1 MICSVFSRTFTFVTF
16 LQVASNLPLEVSLV
30 LPASSVEF
38 ANARMLQVTI
48 NDVLCSSASFVSQ
61 NEIKVQL
68 LSASPDSGTML
79 QPAPSPSFSGG
90 WYNTS
95 FTLPSA
101 FLKLLALRQASYP
114 VNWTAKDEIAAWLV
128 PSRLLLHP
136 FIGKPNVANAPRMFI
151 DNNEVPLVEAFNS
164 RGAYTPH
171 APL

>member
-1 MICSVFSRTFTFVTF
+1 MSARTFTLVAF
-16 LQVASNLPLEVSLV
+16 LQVSSNLPLEVSLV
-30 LPASSVEF
+30 LPAASVDI
-38 ANARMLQVTI
+38 ATVRTLHVTI
-48 NDVLCSSASFVSQ
+48 NGVMCSTASFVGQ

-79 QPAPSPSFSGG
+79 QPAPAPSFSGG

-101 FLKLLALRQASYP
+101 FLKQLALRQASYP
-114 VNWTAKDEIAAWLV
+114 VNWTAKDEIAAWLI

-164 RGAYTPH
+164 RGA
-171 APL
+171 